1 MVGGGAETR
10 HSGRIETGK
19 RLSLIMQVG
28 ANRSL
33 KHWSFPCFT
42 ACSLPGP
49 RHAMPFRRKSLQTRA
64 DELKAALAAGP
75 LASTHRPAVQAL
87 KACTAH
93 KNETW
98 RPTSA
103 TFCFVRVDTALALQ
117 LMVSCIFASSTSIII
132 YVWVSSYPPHLRAR
146 NSQERTPHTHT
157 PSNLIAQH
165 VTEPMALLQCT
176 FKQLCRSQEM
186 RSSTRDVWC

>member
-1 MVGGGAETR
+1 
-10 HSGRIETGK
+10 
-19 RLSLIMQVG
+19 MQVG